1 MPLRSMKL
9 TPSGYFIFNSLQEA
23 TTGYTIVVRSTKG
36 FGMFNHNHQVT
47 EGFQTVTV
55 PKLDSKIEP
64 TQMNVLLV
72 PVIVGVLFFLFI
84 VKK

>member
-1 MPLRSMKL
+1 MKL

-23 TTGYTIVVRSTKG
+23 TKGYTLVVRSTKG